1 MLVNVIH
8 IPRNV
13 QVSCPLLD
21 LRGRHVVVF
30 QVKICEISL
39 IRQLV
44 YDVAK
49 SFTIWISAQYR
60 DFFLSLTRVS

>member
-8 IPRNV
+8 IPKYV

-30 QVKICEISL
+30 QVQICQISL

-44 YDVAK
+44 
-49 SFTIWISAQYR
+49 
-60 DFFLSLTRVS
+60 L